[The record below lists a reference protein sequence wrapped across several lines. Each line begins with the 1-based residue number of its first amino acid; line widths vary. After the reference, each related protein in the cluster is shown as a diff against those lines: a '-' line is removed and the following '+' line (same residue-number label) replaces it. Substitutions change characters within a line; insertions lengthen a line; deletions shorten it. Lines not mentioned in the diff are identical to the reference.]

1 MRCLGGSGAGVP
13 VGGDFSLNN
22 KQRSFD
28 VYASPTVS
36 RFFTAQ
42 RLLAFLTIAAL
53 LFVCIVHP
61 AHASEAATGLEWE
74 TPLQAVVR
82 SITGPVAFGIAFLGI
97 VVCGAILIWGGEI
110 NEFVRRIVMVILVVS
125 VIMFAGNILR
135 RLWAGGAA
143 TITPPAVQQPHTSI
157 ARAIALDG
165 PVS

>member
-1 MRCLGGSGAGVP
+1 MNHLSILEPR
-13 VGGDFSLNN
+13 
-22 KQRSFD
+22 R
-28 VYASPTVS
+28 
-36 RFFTAQ
+36 
-42 RLLAFLTIAAL
+42 AL
-53 LFVCIVHP
+53 LWLLLLGFVAWIVLCNP

-125 VIMFAGNILR
+125 LIMFAGNILR

-143 TITPPAVQQPHTSI
+143 TITPPAVQQPHT
-157 ARAIALDG
+157 ANRTAIALDG
-165 PVS
+165 RVP